1 MQKINWKHGLK
12 SGWKTALELS
22 KVVFPI
28 AFLVHIAKHTAILAW
43 LAELVAPLMSW
54 FGLSGEAA
62 IPLVLGNVLNLYA
75 ALGAIAALDLTV
87 KQAFILAIM
96 LSFSH
101 NMFIETA
108 LCRKVGVAV
117 WIPVLVRGGLAVLSG
132 LVVNA
137 FWQGGSGR
145 AAIDLIAS
153 EQASYSTGWWEI
165 FISAIWTASEGILQ
179 FVVIIIPLTLFLQA
193 LKDLHVLDRIAV
205 WISPLL
211 KPFEIAKEGS
221 ITMASGLLAGLFLGA
236 GLIIQQAKEY
246 NLSRRDI
253 TLIIVFL
260 AACHAIIEDTVIFI
274 PLGIPVYY
282 LLLIRFVAAVLL
294 TFAVAQIWRRP
305 APRYATSHHG

>member
-1 MQKINWKHGLK
+1 MQKIDWKYGLK
-12 SGWKTALELS
+12 SGWKTAVELS

-43 LAELVAPLMSW
+43 LAGLVAPLMSW
-54 FGLSGEAA
+54 FGLGGEAA

-108 LCRKVGVAV
+108 LCRKVGVPV
-117 WIPVLVRGGLAVLSG
+117 WVPVLVRGGLAVFSG
-132 LVVNA
+132 LMVNLL
-137 FWQGGSGR
+137 WQGGSNP
-145 AAIDLIAS
+145 ASINLIAS
-153 EQASYSTGWWEI
+153 EPAAYSGWGDMLL
-165 FISAIWTASEGILQ
+165 SAVWTAASGILQ

-211 KPFEIAKEGS
+211 KPFGIVKEGS

-246 NLSRRDI
+246 NLSKRDI

-260 AACHAIIEDTVIFI
+260 ASCHAVIEDTVVFI

-282 LLLIRFVAAVLL
+282 VLLMRFAAAVLL
-294 TFAVAQIWRRP
+294 TFTVAQIWRRP
-305 APRYATSHHG
+305 APRYATSHNG

>member
-1 MQKINWKHGLK
+1 M
-12 SGWKTALELS
+12 ELS
-22 KVVFPI
+22 RVVFPI

-43 LAELVAPLMSW
+43 LANLVAPLMSW
-54 FGLSGEAA
+54 FGLGGEAA

-87 KQAFILAIM
+87 KQAFIIAIM

-117 WIPVLVRGGLAVLSG
+117 WIPVVVRGGLAVFSG
-132 LVVNA
+132 LMVNA
-137 FWQGGSGR
+137 LWQGGSNP
-145 AAIDLIAS
+145 AVINLIAS
-153 EQASYSTGWWEI
+153 EQAAYSGWAEI
-165 FISAIWTASEGILQ
+165 FISAVLTAASGILQ

-211 KPFEIAKEGS
+211 KPFGIAKEGS

-236 GLIIQQAKEY
+236 GLIIQQAQEY
-246 NLSRRDI
+246 NLSKRDI

-260 AACHAIIEDTVIFI
+260 ASCHAIIEDTVIFI

-282 LLLIRFVAAVLL
+282 LLLIRFVTAVLL
-294 TFAVAQIWRRP
+294 TFAVAQVWRTLP
-305 APRYATSHHG
+305 ARYATSHSHHG

>member
-1 MQKINWKHGLK
+1 M
-12 SGWKTALELS
+12 ELS
-22 KVVFPI
+22 RVVFPI

-43 LAELVAPLMSW
+43 LANLVAPLMSW
-54 FGLSGEAA
+54 FGLGGEAA

-87 KQAFILAIM
+87 KQAFIIAIM

-117 WIPVLVRGGLAVLSG
+117 WIPVVVRGGLAVFSG
-132 LVVNA
+132 LMVNA
-137 FWQGGSGR
+137 LWQGGSNP
-145 AAIDLIAS
+145 AAINLIAS
-153 EQASYSTGWWEI
+153 EQAAYSGWGEI
-165 FISAIWTASEGILQ
+165 FISAVLTAASGILQ

-193 LKDLHVLDRIAV
+193 LKDLQVLDRIAV

-211 KPFEIAKEGS
+211 KPFGIAKEGS

-246 NLSRRDI
+246 NLSKRDI

-260 AACHAIIEDTVIFI
+260 ASCHAIIEDTVIFI

-282 LLLIRFVAAVLL
+282 LLLIRFVTAVLL
-294 TFAVAQIWRRP
+294 TFAVSQVWRALP
-305 APRYATSHHG
+305 ARYATSHHG